1 MKRCSFLHP
10 FKSQN
15 LTYFLICLGSSWVLD
30 FVGQIWGHFV
40 FHFWWTCPL
49 SRGMYFSIFANKGD
63 GIPPHP
69 TSDHLLGGS
78 LHLAPYLLLDSLF
91 TYFFGLRN
99 EKKKKN
105 GANLPAVFYSKSC
118 KYGKLTFAVI
128 WSQFYSALCLNV
140 SIPRTS
146 QWHECKA
153 WMSHWRTD
161 FIVSCKW
168 RVWECSLCVFK
179 CSLVRPGLMMSDVLW
194 VLCGHV
200 SSAEWC
206 IRHGE
211 VTRYFCQ

>member
-1 MKRCSFLHP
+1 MGPFCFSFLV
-10 FKSQN
+10 N
-15 LTYFLICLGSSWVLD
+15 LSFIKRDVFQYFCQQRGWHSPSPHVRSPTGWQPPSS
-30 FVGQIWGHFV
+30 
-40 FHFWWTCPL
+40 PL
-49 SRGMYFSIFANKGD
+49 SPARQFI
-63 GIPPHP
+63 
-69 TSDHLLGGS
+69 
-78 LHLAPYLLLDSLF
+78 YL
-91 TYFFGLRN
+91 FFWTKKW
-99 EKKKKN
+99 KKKKN

-146 QWHECKA
+146 QRHECKA

-179 CSLVRPGLMMSDVLW
+179 CSLVRPGLIMSDVLW